1 MVLFQVFHVG
11 NCRSERR
18 SVLALPPW
26 SNPFLFAATA
36 AALLV
41 HVAALYLPSTQF
53 LLRVEPLDLG
63 TWVRMAL
70 IASTILVAVEID
82 KLLRR
87 ARTPRAMVR

>member
-1 MVLFQVFHVG
+1 
-11 NCRSERR
+11 
-18 SVLALPPW
+18 
-26 SNPFLFAATA
+26 
-36 AALLV
+36 
-41 HVAALYLPSTQF
+41 VAALYLPPTQF

-63 TWVRMAL
+63 TWVRMGL